1 MIDPKARA
9 KERKDKGYSDDG
21 PSTSFLRATG
31 KFTMAAVGIERFNSS
46 AKGTPG
52 LMIRLVV
59 VEGDHAGD
67 VLDRDF
73 WLTQNAL
80 FQLADFALAFGFEEP
95 FDEKSDDDIE
105 KIITSGLG
113 VVTVKVQAEGYTK
126 SDGSAGTKYNADFF
140 SRYAGEAKDSWKEYL
155 DSGEKSFNGYLRWR
169 ANTPRATPGQARQ
182 QPRQR
187 QQQPA
192 ENGDTGEYDDGNG
205 IPF

>member
-31 KFTMAAVGIERFNSS
+31 KFTMAGCGFERFNSS

-52 LMIRLVV
+52 IMIRLVV

-105 KIITSGLG
+105 KIMTSGLG
-113 VVTVKVQAEGYTK
+113 VVVVKVQAEGYAK
-126 SDGSAGTKYNADFF
+126 NDGSAGTKYNAAFF
-140 SRYAGEAKDSWKEYL
+140 SPYKGAAKDSWQEHIQA
-155 DSGEKSFNGYLRWR
+155 GEKSFNGYLKWR
-169 ANTPRATPGQARQ
+169 TNNPRATPGQARQ
-182 QPRQR
+182 QPRQQR
-187 QQQPA
+187 PA
-192 ENGDTGEYDDGNG
+192 EDASEYDDGNG